1 MPLFFYWMLWAY
13 MCWGPKRKQVERDDE
28 QARLSSN

>member
-13 MCWGPKRKQVERDDE
+13 MCWGPKRKQVERP
-28 QARLSSN
+28 QNPLP